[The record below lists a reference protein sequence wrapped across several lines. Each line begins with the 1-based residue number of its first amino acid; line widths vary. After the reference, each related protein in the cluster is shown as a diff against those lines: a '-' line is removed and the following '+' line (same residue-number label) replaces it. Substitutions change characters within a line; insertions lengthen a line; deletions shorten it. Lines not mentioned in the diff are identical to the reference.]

1 MKWIPYVVVAVLA
14 VAVAA
19 WVFWPS
25 GEGAGEGAGG
35 TTAGGTKPTPVATE
49 TRTEAEAMTRPGAD
63 PAAAGGERT
72 VNPDRQPSV
81 AEQAL
86 AERHARPVNKHFDQ
100 VSAWWKQTARYLEK
114 ENPAL
119 AQECAAFERTMR
131 EAARTGDATYDATA
145 LLNQEIALA
154 QKVKSAGSKN
164 PDVAAMMDY
173 VVESAKVALAG
184 GDASSVP
191 KPAVSGG

>member
-35 TTAGGTKPTPVATE
+35 AAAGGTKPTPVASE
-49 TRTEAEAMTRPGAD
+49 TRTDADPMTRPGTD
-63 PAAAGGERT
+63 PAAGGERT
-72 VNPDRQPSV
+72 VNPDRQPST

-100 VSAWWKQTARYLEK
+100 VSSWWKQAARYVEK

-154 QKVKSAGSKN
+154 EKVKASGSKN

-173 VVESAKVALAG
+173 IVESAKVALAG

>member
-1 MKWIPYVVVAVLA
+1 MKWIPYALVAVLA

-25 GEGAGEGAGG
+25 SEGAGAGG

-49 TRTEAEAMTRPGAD
+49 TRTETEPMTRPGTD
-63 PAAAGGERT
+63 PAAGGERT

-100 VSAWWKQTARYLEK
+100 VSSWWKQAARYLEK
-114 ENPAL
+114 ENPEL

-173 VVESAKVALAG
+173 IVESAKVALSG

>member
-25 GEGAGEGAGG
+25 GDAAPGKDGAGAGAS
-35 TTAGGTKPTPVATE
+35 KPTPVATE

-72 VNPDRQPSV
+72 VNPDRQPST

-86 AERHARPVNKHFDQ
+86 AERHARPMNKHFDQ
-100 VSAWWKQTARYLEK
+100 VSSWWKQAARYLEK

-119 AQECAAFERTMR
+119 AQECAEIERTLR
-131 EAARTGDATYDATA
+131 EAARTGDASFDATA
-145 LLNQEIALA
+145 LLNQEIAVA
-154 QKVKSAGSKN
+154 EKVKAAGSKN

-173 VVESAKVALAG
+173 IVESAKVALAG